1 MPRFSFPSLRSRAIF
16 LVLLAILPLLA
27 LTFYSY
33 VMERNRA
40 VREVQRD
47 ELVACRN
54 LATVQGTL
62 IRSTRQVLST
72 LAQMPQ
78 VQRRDRNGCNIL
90 FARLM
95 EQSGHY
101 TLIGAVDLEGRMFAS
116 APAAS
121 EPVNVADR
129 LWFKKVMQNRAFFV
143 GEALKGRISGKY
155 SLHLSFPILDDNR
168 QIQGV
173 IVAALDLEWLGGLL
187 AQSDLPPSTAL
198 VLTDAT
204 GIVLFRHPEP
214 LKYIGTMLP
223 DFFIKSINTQDE
235 GVDQGIGLPGDER
248 LFGFVRLSPPW
259 QYLRLAIGLPKSL
272 ALAQVNHD
280 LWRNLIWLGVVAL
293 LAMTAAWLGSELFIV
308 RPVRRLSQV
317 TEHLAVGDLTVR
329 AGPQYAAGEL
339 GLLAQAFDDM
349 AAAIQDRDEQLKQG
363 AAELHQQ
370 VVALDERGTQLE
382 AANKELEAFSYSVS
396 HDLRAPLRG
405 IAGFSRILLDDYA
418 DKLDADGRKY
428 LRFLQSDAHKMG
440 KLIDDLLALSR
451 MGRREMNFG
460 PFNMD
465 SLAEAVFAELQP
477 REPDRKI
484 QIDINP
490 MPAAYGDR
498 AMIRQVMVNLLSNAI
513 KFTKQKETAVIEV
526 SGWTE
531 GNEQVYCVRDNGDG
545 FDMAYVH
552 KLFGVFQRLHGDEEF
567 EGTGVGLAIVHRI
580 IQRHGGRVWAEGKVG
595 EGAIFC
601 FTLPTPK

>member
-1 MPRFSFPSLRSRAIF
+1 MPRFSFPSLRSRAIL

-33 VMERNRA
+33 VTQRNRA

-54 LATVQGTL
+54 LATIQGAL
-62 IRSTRQVLST
+62 MRSTRQVLAT
-72 LAQMPQ
+72 LAQLPL
-78 VQRRDRNGCNIL
+78 VQRRDQHECNAL
-90 FARLM
+90 FAKLM

-101 TLIGAVDLEGRMFAS
+101 TLIGAADPEGRMFAS
-116 APAAS
+116 VPAAT
-121 EPVNVADR
+121 EPVKVADR
-129 LWFKKVMQNRAFFV
+129 LWFQKAIQTRSFFV
-143 GEALKGRISGKY
+143 GEALKERISGKY

-168 QIQGV
+168 RIQGA
-173 IVAALDLEWLGGLL
+173 IVAALDLDWLGGLL
-187 AQSDLPPSTAL
+187 AHSDLPPSTAL

-204 GIVLFRHPEP
+204 GIVLYRYPEP
-214 LKYIGTMLP
+214 LKYVGTMLP
-223 DFFIKSINTQDE
+223 DFFIKSLNTLDE

-248 LFGFVRLSPPW
+248 LFGFVRLAPPW
-259 QYLRLAIGLPKSL
+259 QYLRLAIGLPKAL

-280 LWRNLIWLGVVAL
+280 LGRNLIWLGVVAL

-349 AAAIQDRDEQLKQG
+349 ATAIQDRDDQLKQG

-370 VVALDERGTQLE
+370 VVALDERSTQLE

-418 DKLDADGRKY
+418 DKLDADGKKY

-440 KLIDDLLALSR
+440 RLIDDLLALSR

-484 QIDINP
+484 QVDIKP

-526 SGWTE
+526 SGRTA
-531 GNEQVYCVRDNGDG
+531 GKEQVYCVRDNGDG
-545 FDMAYVH
+545 FDMTYVH
-552 KLFGVFQRLHGDEEF
+552 KLFGVFQRLHTDEEF